1 MASLSMTFK
10 LLGKD
15 VSASKAFKGVGKAA
29 DGVGKRVQ
37 GMGLMAGA
45 SALAIGA
52 AALKMG
58 ADSVAAFTESEAS
71 QTKLQDA
78 YARFP
83 ALASG
88 NIEAIRALG
97 AERAK
102 VTRFDDDA
110 TAAAAAQLAQF
121 GLNQGQLEDMIPL
134 VQDYAAKTGQ
144 DLPSASAKV
153 GKALLGNTKALKEL
167 GISYKPTGDKAKD
180 YANIQALLNK
190 QVGGFAEKE
199 GKTAAGQAAILGNQ
213 FGEVQET
220 VGAALLPIL
229 MTLADFAI
237 TTLIPAVQSLAK
249 FVSDNIVVIGILAG
263 AVGAYMAI
271 TKVAAIAQGIYSAVM
286 AAGTVASG
294 GATAATWS
302 LNAALLANPIG
313 LVVIALVALVGGLI
327 LAYNKSETFRNIV
340 QGAWTGIKAAAEA
353 VVGWFQNTAWPML
366 KKVIDFIIG
375 YYKMLWTAFKLVA
388 GWIGEKVGVLVGV
401 FTAMADTIYGA
412 FKTVF
417 NGIAS
422 LWNNTVGRLSFGVP
436 DWVPGIG
443 GKGFDV
449 PDIPMLANGG
459 IVTKPTLALIGE
471 AGPEAVIPL
480 GRGGMTGGVVL
491 NFYGPVAGPGAGRWL
506 MDEIAKAQGS
516 GRVRK
521 TG

>member
-1 MASLSMTFK
+1 VASLSMTFK

-229 MTLADFAI
+229 MSLASFAI
-237 TTLIPAVQSLAK
+237 TTLIPAIQGMAEWIGKNVDWLLPLAAGIATIVGAIKVWTIVQAAL
-249 FVSDNIVVIGILAG
+249 NIV
-263 AVGAYMAI
+263 MA
-271 TKVAAIAQGIYSAVM
+271 
-286 AAGTVASG
+286 
-294 GATAATWS
+294 
-302 LNAALLANPIG
+302 LNPIG
-313 LVVIALVALVGGLI
+313 LVVIAIAALIAGII
-327 LAYNKSETFRNIV
+327 LAYKNSETFRNIV
-340 QGAWTGIKAAAEA
+340 QAAWNGIKAAASA

-366 KKVIDFIIG
+366 KKVIGFIIG
-375 YYKMLWTAFKLVA
+375 YYKLLWTAFKLVA

-401 FTAMADTIYGA
+401 FTGMADTIYGA

-480 GRGGMTGGVVL
+480 GRGGMAGGVVL
-491 NFYGPVAGPGAGRWL
+491 NFHGPVAGPGAGRWL

>member
-15 VSASKAFKGVGKAA
+15 ISASKAFKGIGKAA

-37 GMGLMAGA
+37 GM
-45 SALAIGA
+45 SALAGVSAVAVGA
-52 AALKMG
+52 AAVKMG
-58 ADSVAAFTESEAS
+58 SDSVKAFTEAEGA

-78 YARFP
+78 YSRFP

-88 NIEAIRALG
+88 NIDAIRKLG

-144 DLPSASAKV
+144 DLSTSAGKV
-153 GKALLGNTKALKEL
+153 GKAFLGNTKALKEL
-167 GISYKPTGDKAKD
+167 GIAYKPTGDKAKD
-180 YANIQALLNK
+180 MANIQALLSEK
-190 QVGGFAEKE
+190 VGGFAEKE
-199 GKTAAGQAAILGNQ
+199 GKSAAGQAAILGNQ

-220 VGAALLPIL
+220 IGGALLPAL
-229 MTLADFAI
+229 MGLASFAI
-237 TTLIPAVQSLAK
+237 NTLIPAIQSMADWIGQNVDWLLPLAAGIAIIVGAIKVWTIVQAAL
-249 FVSDNIVVIGILAG
+249 NIV
-263 AVGAYMAI
+263 M
-271 TKVAAIAQGIYSAVM
+271 
-286 AAGTVASG
+286 
-294 GATAATWS
+294 S
-302 LNAALLANPIG
+302 LNPIG
-313 LVVIALVALVGGLI
+313 LVVIAIAALIAGLV
-327 LAYNKSETFRNIV
+327 LAYQRSETFRNIV
-340 QGAWTGIKAAAEA
+340 QGAWNGIKAAAAA
-353 VVGWFQNTAWPML
+353 VVGWFQNTAWPIL

-375 YYKMLWTAFKLVA
+375 YYKLLWTAFKLVA
-388 GWIGEKVGVLVGV
+388 GWIGEKVGEVVGV
-401 FTAMADTIYGA
+401 FTGMADSIYGA

-436 DWVPGIG
+436 DWVPGMG

-459 IVTKPTLALIGE
+459 IVTRPTLALIGE

-480 GRGGMTGGVVL
+480 GRGGGMGGVHL
-491 NFYGPVAGPGAGRWL
+491 HFHGPVVGPGAGRWL
-506 MDEIAKAQGS
+506 ADEIAKAQGT

-521 TG
+521 AG